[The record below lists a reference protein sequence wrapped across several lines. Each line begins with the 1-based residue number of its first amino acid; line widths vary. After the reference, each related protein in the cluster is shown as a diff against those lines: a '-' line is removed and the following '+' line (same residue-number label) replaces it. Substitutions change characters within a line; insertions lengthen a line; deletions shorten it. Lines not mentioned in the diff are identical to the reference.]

1 MKTKQTLAQV
11 RGYETWTHSA
21 TIIVQSIRYEAHSS
35 SQKRVLQAKT
45 PPPKHTLT
53 PIQPDSS
60 RASQWSRYPRLS
72 SKSVYHCQM
81 WRVPR
86 YTIRIYKL
94 WNCTTVWRDKK
105 VYNPYKILCGKS
117 NKPGSQWPV
126 GCGKEFVELWKIL
139 TKFSTIQFINGAKV
153 SKTKSKWEFL
163 CRCINNL
170 PTYSMF
176 PL

>member
-1 MKTKQTLAQV
+1 VDASLFITNVILMKTKQTLAQV
-11 RGYETWTHSA
+11 RGYETRTHSA
-21 TIIVQSIRYEAHSS
+21 TIVQSIRYEAHSS

-86 YTIRIYKL
+86 YTIRIFKL
-94 WNCTTVWRDKK
+94 WNCTTVWRDNK
-105 VYNPYKILCGKS
+105 VYNTNKILRIKS
-117 NKPGSQWPV
+117 NKPGSKWSV
-126 GCGKEFVELWKIL
+126 DCGKEFVELWMIL
-139 TKFSTIQFINGAKV
+139 TKFTTIQFHNGAKV
-153 SKTKSKWEFL
+153 SKTQ
-163 CRCINNL
+163 
-170 PTYSMF
+170 SMW
-176 PL
+176 

>member
-1 MKTKQTLAQV
+1 MKTKQTLARV
-11 RGYETWTHSA
+11 RGYETRTHSA

-86 YTIRIYKL
+86 HTIRIFKL
-94 WNCTTVWRDKK
+94 WNYTTVWRDKRI
-105 VYNPYKILCGKS
+105 YNLNKILCGKS
-117 NKPGSQWPV
+117 KKPGSQWPV

-139 TKFSTIQFINGAKV
+139 TKFTIIRFLNAVKV
-153 SKTKSKWEFL
+153 YETKSKWGFL
-163 CRCINNL
+163 RHYINNL
-170 PTYSMF
+170 STYSM
-176 PL
+176 LLL